1 VAPLLHRGAVE
12 LYDLLALQRASTAT
26 LAPESDKRQKV
37 REIAMAWV
45 CGERGHGH
53 TVSSVGLACGDRHG
67 MGVRPHREVCI
78 SVCAHA
84 CAGEPAGIENMHA
97 CEFKASCV

>member
-1 VAPLLHRGAVE
+1 MTCWLCSEQARPRLRQKV
-12 LYDLLALQRASTAT
+12 
-26 LAPESDKRQKV
+26 KRQKV

-53 TVSSVGLACGDRHG
+53 TMSSVGLACGDRHG
-67 MGVRPHREVCI
+67 MGVRPHIEVCI

-97 CEFKASCV
+97 CEFKA